1 MPGRPSDSVV
11 QSSCGFSQEGREPTM
26 YRLNHG
32 YPNPPARISVCWG
45 SGNRLRIAFF
55 QSPPPLSSPQ
65 SQSVSENALIPV
77 AEEGSGGKVVELRL
91 GGSNGES
98 DYQEAEKRRI
108 SYASAPAFALLQS
121 QKELTTGPAG
131 LGTAGFSVDWWEH
144 VMEFSCSISTILGP
158 VRDMP
163 ISAEDNVA
171 MLSKESQE
179 PTLMKAVWDLLE
191 IFYVDKQSLS
201 WFPERLV
208 DWLWNYDR
216 VLSRTE
222 MTLHSKLIV
231 LQQKLCK
238 LQFPEDDPD
247 YWDGVASALAVG
259 WLEFVVNFLRMHG
272 SYQLDQIDD
281 RETENGLVEAV
292 NVLISK
298 MPRMRPSLPAG
309 GLGQCFNLK
318 PDFIKAWEKWRGQ
331 VAKLDCSAFWSE
343 CNHQETMHGLKKL
356 IRIMLGDIDA
366 LASATCHWMELSI
379 SHFLYIRPFGMA
391 LEGMLSLAQKCIQ
404 LKSPIGDKHITELML
419 GIIGDDIEVIIAGC
433 SQLFDPWM
441 LAHMI
446 ELLTAKSPQAEVLL
460 RSEKYNLGGISLEEL
475 YRLVYAQVLS
485 SHSFTWQIA
494 PIYLASCPRQGL
506 RLLEILLLRQP
517 FTGDNRLALKGLEIC
532 RQYEL
537 NAVGVSIMKIVGMHH
552 WKHGRKGA
560 GVLWLQRARDENRL
574 SSIAE
579 QLSEIVGKSVSDDGF
594 QQWEGL
600 IDLLGTE
607 REATGGLAFLHKY
620 REFKKA
626 LLFVRDLRLSEMNNQ
641 KVTAA
646 ARQAVNSLIQLMKN
660 PSTPQRFWLSLLNDS
675 VELLM
680 WPDHALINVAET
692 NLLLNKLQELS
703 LAKVRGDSEV
713 SHSDESPQAV
723 QHVRL
728 ALATNLGRAILQ
740 E

>member
-1 MPGRPSDSVV
+1 
-11 QSSCGFSQEGREPTM
+11 M

-32 YPNPPARISVCWG
+32 LSNPPARISVCWG
-45 SGNRLRIAFF
+45 TGNRLRIAFF
-55 QSPPPLSSPQ
+55 QSSPPPPSTPE
-65 SQSVSENALIPV
+65 SQSVSETALIPV

-91 GGSNGES
+91 GGSNGEG

-121 QKELTTGPAG
+121 QKELMTGAAG
-131 LGTAGFSVDWWEH
+131 LATAGFSVDWWEH

-158 VRDMP
+158 VGDMP
-163 ISAEDNVA
+163 ISAGDNAA

-208 DWLWNYDR
+208 DWLCNYDR

-222 MTLHSKLIV
+222 MTLHSKLV
-231 LQQKLCK
+231 ALQQKLCK

-259 WLEFVVNFLRMHG
+259 WLDFVVNFLRMHG

-309 GLGQCFNLK
+309 GLGQCFTLK

-331 VAKLDCSAFWSE
+331 VAKLDCSVFWSE

-366 LASATCHWMELSI
+366 LDSVTCHWMELSI

-391 LEGMLSLAQKCIQ
+391 LEGMLNLAQKCIQ
-404 LKSPIGDKHITELML
+404 LKSPVGDKHIMELML
-419 GIIGDDIEVIIAGC
+419 AIIGDDIEVIIAGL
-433 SQLFDPWM
+433 SQIFDPWM

-446 ELLTAKSPQAEVLL
+446 ELLTAKSPQAEFLL
-460 RSEKYNLGGISLEEL
+460 RNEKYTLGGISLEEL

-517 FTGDNRLALKGLEIC
+517 FAGDNRLALKALEIC
-532 RQYEL
+532 RLYEL
-537 NAVGVSIMKIVGMHH
+537 DDVGISIMKIVGMHH
-552 WKHGRKGA
+552 WKHGKKGA
-560 GVLWLQRARDENRL
+560 GILWLQRAHDENRL

-579 QLSEIVGKSVSDDGF
+579 QLSEFVGKSVSDDGF

-600 IDLLGTE
+600 IDLLGSE

-626 LLFVRDLRLSEMNNQ
+626 LLLVRELRLSEMNIQ

-680 WPDHALINVAET
+680 WRDHALINVAET
-692 NLLLNKLQELS
+692 NLLMNKLQELS
-703 LAKVRGDSEV
+703 LAKVRGDLEV
-713 SHSDESPQAV
+713 SHSDQSPQAL

>member
-1 MPGRPSDSVV
+1 
-11 QSSCGFSQEGREPTM
+11 
-26 YRLNHG
+26 
-32 YPNPPARISVCWG
+32 
-45 SGNRLRIAFF
+45 
-55 QSPPPLSSPQ
+55 
-65 SQSVSENALIPV
+65 
-77 AEEGSGGKVVELRL
+77 
-91 GGSNGES
+91 
-98 DYQEAEKRRI
+98 
-108 SYASAPAFALLQS
+108 
-121 QKELTTGPAG
+121 
-131 LGTAGFSVDWWEH
+131 
-144 VMEFSCSISTILGP
+144 
-158 VRDMP
+158 
-163 ISAEDNVA
+163 
-171 MLSKESQE
+171 
-179 PTLMKAVWDLLE
+179 
-191 IFYVDKQSLS
+191 
-201 WFPERLV
+201 
-208 DWLWNYDR
+208 
-216 VLSRTE
+216 
-222 MTLHSKLIV
+222 MTLHSKLV
-231 LQQKLCK
+231 ALQQKLCK

-259 WLEFVVNFLRMHG
+259 WLDFVVNFLRMHG

-298 MPRMRPSLPAG
+298 MPRMRPSLAAG
-309 GLGQCFNLK
+309 GLGQCFTLK

-331 VAKLDCSAFWSE
+331 VAKLDCSVFWNE

-366 LASATCHWMELSI
+366 LDSVTCHWMELSI
-379 SHFLYIRPFGMA
+379 SHFLYIRPFGMV

-404 LKSPIGDKHITELML
+404 LKSPVGDKHIMELML
-419 GIIGDDIEVIIAGC
+419 AIIGDDIEVIIAGC
-433 SQLFDPWM
+433 SQIFDPWM

-446 ELLTAKSPQAEVLL
+446 EMLTAKSPQAEFLL
-460 RSEKYNLGGISLEEL
+460 RNEKYTLGGISLEEL

-485 SHSFTWQIA
+485 SHYFTWQLA

-517 FTGDNRLALKGLEIC
+517 FAGDNRLALKALEIC
-532 RQYEL
+532 RLYEL
-537 NAVGVSIMKIVGMHH
+537 DDVGISIMKIVGMHH

-560 GVLWLQRARDENRL
+560 GILWLQRAHDENRL

-579 QLSEIVGKSVSDDGF
+579 QLSEFVGKSVSDDGF

-600 IDLLGTE
+600 IDLLGSE

-626 LLFVRDLRLSEMNNQ
+626 LLLVRDLRLSEMNLQ
-641 KVTAA
+641 KVAAA

-660 PSTPQRFWLSLLNDS
+660 PSTPQRFWPSLLNDS

-680 WPDHALINVAET
+680 WRDTALINVAET
-692 NLLLNKLQELS
+692 NLLMNKLQELS
-703 LAKVRGDSEV
+703 LAKVRGDFEV
-713 SHSDESPQAV
+713 SHSDQYPQAL
-723 QHVRL
+723 QNVRL

>member
-1 MPGRPSDSVV
+1 
-11 QSSCGFSQEGREPTM
+11 M

-32 YPNPPARISVCWG
+32 LSNPPARISVCWG
-45 SGNRLRIAFF
+45 TGNRLRIAFF
-55 QSPPPLSSPQ
+55 QSSPPPPSSPE
-65 SQSVSENALIPV
+65 SKSVTETALIPV
-77 AEEGSGGKVVELRL
+77 TEEGSGGKVVELRL
-91 GGSNGES
+91 GEYNGEG

-121 QKELTTGPAG
+121 QKDLMTGPAG
-131 LGTAGFSVDWWEH
+131 LATAGFSVDWWEH
-144 VMEFSCSISTILGP
+144 VIQFSSSISTILGP
-158 VRDMP
+158 VGDMP
-163 ISAEDNVA
+163 ISAGDNAA
-171 MLSKESQE
+171 MLLKESQG

-208 DWLWNYDR
+208 DWLCNYDR

-222 MTLHSKLIV
+222 MTLHSKLV
-231 LQQKLCK
+231 ALQQKLCK

-259 WLEFVVNFLRMHG
+259 WLDFVVNFLRMHG

-309 GLGQCFNLK
+309 GLGQCFTLK

-331 VAKLDCSAFWSE
+331 VAKLDCSVFWNE

-366 LASATCHWMELSI
+366 LDSVTCHWMELSI
-379 SHFLYIRPFGMA
+379 SHFLYIRPFGMV

-404 LKSPIGDKHITELML
+404 LKSPVGDKHIMELML
-419 GIIGDDIEVIIAGC
+419 AIIGDDIEVIIAGC
-433 SQLFDPWM
+433 SQIFDPWM

-446 ELLTAKSPQAEVLL
+446 EMLTAKSPQAEFLL
-460 RSEKYNLGGISLEEL
+460 RNEKYTLGGISLEEL

-485 SHSFTWQIA
+485 SHYFTWQLA

-517 FTGDNRLALKGLEIC
+517 FAGDNRLALKALEIC
-532 RQYEL
+532 RLYEL
-537 NAVGVSIMKIVGMHH
+537 DDVGISIMKIVGMHH

-560 GVLWLQRARDENRL
+560 GILWLQRAHDENRL

-579 QLSEIVGKSVSDDGF
+579 QLSEFVGKSVSDDGF

-600 IDLLGTE
+600 IDLLGSE

-626 LLFVRDLRLSEMNNQ
+626 LMLVRDLRLSEMNLQ
-641 KVTAA
+641 KVAAA

-660 PSTPQRFWLSLLNDS
+660 PSTPQRFWPSLLNDS

-680 WPDHALINVAET
+680 WRDTALINVAET
-692 NLLLNKLQELS
+692 NLLMNKLQELS
-703 LAKVRGDSEV
+703 LAKVRGDFEV
-713 SHSDESPQAV
+713 SHSDQYPQAL
-723 QHVRL
+723 QNVRL

>member
-1 MPGRPSDSVV
+1 
-11 QSSCGFSQEGREPTM
+11 M

-32 YPNPPARISVCWG
+32 LSNPPARISVCWG
-45 SGNRLRIAFF
+45 TGNRLRIAFF
-55 QSPPPLSSPQ
+55 QSSPPPPSSPE
-65 SQSVSENALIPV
+65 SKSVTETALIPV
-77 AEEGSGGKVVELRL
+77 TEEGSGGKVVELRL
-91 GGSNGES
+91 GEYNGEG

-121 QKELTTGPAG
+121 QKELMTGPAG
-131 LGTAGFSVDWWEH
+131 LATAGFSVDWWEH
-144 VMEFSCSISTILGP
+144 VIQFSSSISTILGP
-158 VRDMP
+158 VGDMP
-163 ISAEDNVA
+163 ISAGDNAA
-171 MLSKESQE
+171 MLLKESQG

-208 DWLWNYDR
+208 DWLCNYDR

-222 MTLHSKLIV
+222 MTLHSKLV
-231 LQQKLCK
+231 ALQQKLCK

-259 WLEFVVNFLRMHG
+259 WLDFVVNFLRMHG

-309 GLGQCFNLK
+309 GLGQCFTLK

-331 VAKLDCSAFWSE
+331 VAKLDCSVFWNE

-356 IRIMLGDIDA
+356 IWIMLGDIDA
-366 LASATCHWMELSI
+366 LDSVTCHWMELSI
-379 SHFLYIRPFGMA
+379 SHFLYIRPFGMV

-404 LKSPIGDKHITELML
+404 LKSPVGDKHIMELML
-419 GIIGDDIEVIIAGC
+419 AIIGDDIEVIIAGC
-433 SQLFDPWM
+433 SQIFDPWM

-446 ELLTAKSPQAEVLL
+446 EMLTAKSPQAEFLL
-460 RSEKYNLGGISLEEL
+460 RNEKYTLGGISLEEL

-485 SHSFTWQIA
+485 SHYFTWQLA

-517 FTGDNRLALKGLEIC
+517 FAGDNRLALKALEIC
-532 RQYEL
+532 RLYEL
-537 NAVGVSIMKIVGMHH
+537 DDVGISIMKIVGMHH

-560 GVLWLQRARDENRL
+560 GILWLQRAHDENRL

-579 QLSEIVGKSVSDDGF
+579 QLSEFVGKSVSDDGF

-600 IDLLGTE
+600 IDLLGSE

-626 LLFVRDLRLSEMNNQ
+626 LMLVRDLRLSEMNLQ
-641 KVTAA
+641 KVAAA

-660 PSTPQRFWLSLLNDS
+660 PSTPQRFWPSLLNDS

-680 WPDHALINVAET
+680 WRDTALINVAET
-692 NLLLNKLQELS
+692 NLLMNKLQELS
-703 LAKVRGDSEV
+703 LAKVRGDFEV
-713 SHSDESPQAV
+713 SHSDQYPQAL
-723 QHVRL
+723 QNVRL

>member
-1 MPGRPSDSVV
+1 
-11 QSSCGFSQEGREPTM
+11 
-26 YRLNHG
+26 
-32 YPNPPARISVCWG
+32 
-45 SGNRLRIAFF
+45 
-55 QSPPPLSSPQ
+55 
-65 SQSVSENALIPV
+65 
-77 AEEGSGGKVVELRL
+77 
-91 GGSNGES
+91 
-98 DYQEAEKRRI
+98 
-108 SYASAPAFALLQS
+108 
-121 QKELTTGPAG
+121 
-131 LGTAGFSVDWWEH
+131 
-144 VMEFSCSISTILGP
+144 MEFSCSISTILGP
-158 VRDMP
+158 VGDMP
-163 ISAEDNVA
+163 ISAGDKAA
-171 MLSKESQE
+171 MLLKESQE

-222 MTLHSKLIV
+222 MTLHSKLV
-231 LQQKLCK
+231 ALQQKLCK

-259 WLEFVVNFLRMHG
+259 WLEFVVIFLRMHG

-343 CNHQETMHGLKKL
+343 CNHLETMHGLKKL

-366 LASATCHWMELSI
+366 LASVTCHWMELSI
-379 SHFLYIRPFGMA
+379 SHFLYIRPFGLA

-404 LKSPIGDKHITELML
+404 LKSPVGDKHIMELML
-419 GIIGDDIEVIIAGC
+419 GIIGDDIEVTIAGC
-433 SQLFDPWM
+433 SQIFDPWM

-460 RSEKYNLGGISLEEL
+460 RNEKYTLGGISLEEL

-485 SHSFTWQIA
+485 SHSFTWQMA

-517 FTGDNRLALKGLEIC
+517 FTRDSRLALKALEIC
-532 RQYEL
+532 RLYEL
-537 NAVGVSIMKIVGMHH
+537 DAVGISIMKIVGMHH

-560 GVLWLQRARDENRL
+560 GILWLQRSHDENRL

-600 IDLLGTE
+600 IDLLGSE
-607 REATGGLAFLHKY
+607 HEATGGLAFLHKY

-626 LLFVRDLRLSEMNNQ
+626 LLFVRDLRLNEMNKQ

-660 PSTPQRFWLSLLNDS
+660 PSTPQRYWLSLLNDS

-703 LAKVRGDSEV
+703 LAKVRGDLEV
-713 SHSDESPQAV
+713 SHSDQSPQAL

>member
-1 MPGRPSDSVV
+1 
-11 QSSCGFSQEGREPTM
+11 M

-32 YPNPPARISVCWG
+32 LSNPPARISVCWG
-45 SGNRLRIAFF
+45 TGNRLRIAFF
-55 QSPPPLSSPQ
+55 QSSPPPPSSPE
-65 SQSVSENALIPV
+65 SKSVTETALIPV
-77 AEEGSGGKVVELRL
+77 TEEGSGGKVVELRL
-91 GGSNGES
+91 GEYNGEG

-121 QKELTTGPAG
+121 QKELMTGPAG
-131 LGTAGFSVDWWEH
+131 LATAGFSVDWWEH
-144 VMEFSCSISTILGP
+144 VIQFSSSISTILGP
-158 VRDMP
+158 VGDMP
-163 ISAEDNVA
+163 ISAGDNAA
-171 MLSKESQE
+171 MLLKESQG

-208 DWLWNYDR
+208 DWLCNYDR

-222 MTLHSKLIV
+222 MTLHSKLV
-231 LQQKLCK
+231 ALQQKLCK

-259 WLEFVVNFLRMHG
+259 WLDFVVNFLRMHG

-298 MPRMRPSLPAG
+298 MPRMRPSLAAG
-309 GLGQCFNLK
+309 GLGQCFTLK

-331 VAKLDCSAFWSE
+331 VAKLDCSVFWNE

-366 LASATCHWMELSI
+366 LDSVTCHWMELSI
-379 SHFLYIRPFGMA
+379 SHFLYIRPFGMV

-404 LKSPIGDKHITELML
+404 LKSPVGDKHIMELML
-419 GIIGDDIEVIIAGC
+419 AIIGDDIEVIIAGC
-433 SQLFDPWM
+433 SQIFDPWM

-446 ELLTAKSPQAEVLL
+446 EMLTAKSPQAEFLL
-460 RSEKYNLGGISLEEL
+460 RNEKYTLGGISLEEL

-485 SHSFTWQIA
+485 SHYFTWQLA

-517 FTGDNRLALKGLEIC
+517 FAGDNRLALKALEIC
-532 RQYEL
+532 RLYEL
-537 NAVGVSIMKIVGMHH
+537 DDVGISIMKIVGMHH

-560 GVLWLQRARDENRL
+560 GILWLQRAHDENRL

-579 QLSEIVGKSVSDDGF
+579 QLSEFVGKSVSDDGF

-600 IDLLGTE
+600 IDLLGSE

-626 LLFVRDLRLSEMNNQ
+626 LLLVRDLRLSEMNLQ
-641 KVTAA
+641 KVAAA

-660 PSTPQRFWLSLLNDS
+660 PSTPQRFWPSLLNDS

-680 WPDHALINVAET
+680 WRDTALINVAET
-692 NLLLNKLQELS
+692 NLLMNKLQELS
-703 LAKVRGDSEV
+703 LAKVRGDFEV
-713 SHSDESPQAV
+713 SHSDQYPQAL
-723 QHVRL
+723 QNVRL

>member
-1 MPGRPSDSVV
+1 
-11 QSSCGFSQEGREPTM
+11 M

-32 YPNPPARISVCWG
+32 LSNPPARISVCWG
-45 SGNRLRIAFF
+45 TGNRLRIAFF
-55 QSPPPLSSPQ
+55 QSSPPPPSSPE
-65 SQSVSENALIPV
+65 SKSVTETALIPV
-77 AEEGSGGKVVELRL
+77 TEEGSGGKVVELRL
-91 GGSNGES
+91 GEYNGEG

-121 QKELTTGPAG
+121 QKELMTGPAG
-131 LGTAGFSVDWWEH
+131 LATAGFSVDWWEH
-144 VMEFSCSISTILGP
+144 VIQFSSSISTILGP
-158 VRDMP
+158 VGDMP
-163 ISAEDNVA
+163 ISAGDNAA
-171 MLSKESQE
+171 MLLKESQG

-208 DWLWNYDR
+208 DWLCNYDR

-222 MTLHSKLIV
+222 MTLHSKLV
-231 LQQKLCK
+231 ALQQKLCK

-259 WLEFVVNFLRMHG
+259 WLDFVVNFLRMHG

-298 MPRMRPSLPAG
+298 MPRMRPSLAAG
-309 GLGQCFNLK
+309 GLGQCFTLK

-331 VAKLDCSAFWSE
+331 VAKLDCSVFWNE

-366 LASATCHWMELSI
+366 LDSVTCHWMELSI
-379 SHFLYIRPFGMA
+379 SHFLYIRPFGMV

-404 LKSPIGDKHITELML
+404 LKSPVGDKHIMELML
-419 GIIGDDIEVIIAGC
+419 AIIGDDIEVIIAGC
-433 SQLFDPWM
+433 SQIFDPWM

-446 ELLTAKSPQAEVLL
+446 EMLTAKSPQAEFLL
-460 RSEKYNLGGISLEEL
+460 RNEKYTLGGISLEEL

-485 SHSFTWQIA
+485 SHYFTWQLA

-517 FTGDNRLALKGLEIC
+517 FAGDNRLALKALEIC
-532 RQYEL
+532 RLYEL
-537 NAVGVSIMKIVGMHH
+537 DDVGISIMKIVGMHH

-560 GVLWLQRARDENRL
+560 GILWLQRAHDENRL

-579 QLSEIVGKSVSDDGF
+579 QLSEFVGKSVSDDGF

-600 IDLLGTE
+600 IDLLGSE

-626 LLFVRDLRLSEMNNQ
+626 LMLVRDLRLSEMNLQ
-641 KVTAA
+641 KVAAA

-660 PSTPQRFWLSLLNDS
+660 PSTPQRFWPSLLNDS

-680 WPDHALINVAET
+680 WRDTALINVAET
-692 NLLLNKLQELS
+692 NLLMNKLQELS
-703 LAKVRGDSEV
+703 LAKVRGDFEV
-713 SHSDESPQAV
+713 SHSDQYPQAL
-723 QHVRL
+723 QNVRL

>member
-1 MPGRPSDSVV
+1 
-11 QSSCGFSQEGREPTM
+11 M

-32 YPNPPARISVCWG
+32 LSNPPARISVCWG
-45 SGNRLRIAFF
+45 TGNRLRIAFF
-55 QSPPPLSSPQ
+55 QSSPPPPSSPE
-65 SQSVSENALIPV
+65 SKSVTETALIPV
-77 AEEGSGGKVVELRL
+77 TEEGSGGKVVELRL
-91 GGSNGES
+91 GEYNGEG

-121 QKELTTGPAG
+121 QKELMTGPAG
-131 LGTAGFSVDWWEH
+131 LATAGFSVDWWEH
-144 VMEFSCSISTILGP
+144 VIQFSSSISTILGP
-158 VRDMP
+158 VGDMP
-163 ISAEDNVA
+163 ISAGDNAA
-171 MLSKESQE
+171 MLLKESQG

-208 DWLWNYDR
+208 DWLCNYDR

-222 MTLHSKLIV
+222 MTLHSKLV
-231 LQQKLCK
+231 ALQQKLCK

-259 WLEFVVNFLRMHG
+259 WLDFVVNFLRMHG

-298 MPRMRPSLPAG
+298 MPRMRPSLAAG
-309 GLGQCFNLK
+309 GLGQCFTLK

-331 VAKLDCSAFWSE
+331 VAKLDCSVFWNE

-366 LASATCHWMELSI
+366 LDSVTCHWMELSI
-379 SHFLYIRPFGMA
+379 SHFLYIRPFGMV

-404 LKSPIGDKHITELML
+404 LKSPVGDKHIMELML
-419 GIIGDDIEVIIAGC
+419 AIIGDDIEVIIAGC
-433 SQLFDPWM
+433 SQIFDPWM

-446 ELLTAKSPQAEVLL
+446 EMLTAKSPQAEFLL
-460 RSEKYNLGGISLEEL
+460 RNEKYTLGGISLEEL

-485 SHSFTWQIA
+485 SHYFTWQLA

-517 FTGDNRLALKGLEIC
+517 FAGDNRLALKALEIC
-532 RQYEL
+532 RLYEL
-537 NAVGVSIMKIVGMHH
+537 DDVGISIMKIVGMHH

-560 GVLWLQRARDENRL
+560 GILWLQRAHDENRL

-579 QLSEIVGKSVSDDGF
+579 QLSEFVGKSVSDDGF

-600 IDLLGTE
+600 IDLLGSE
-607 REATGGLAFLHKY
+607 REATEGLAFLHKY

-626 LLFVRDLRLSEMNNQ
+626 LLLVRDLRLSEMNLQ
-641 KVTAA
+641 KVAAA
-646 ARQAVNSLIQLMKN
+646 ARQAVNSLIQLIKN
-660 PSTPQRFWLSLLNDS
+660 PSTPQRFWPSLLNDS

-680 WPDHALINVAET
+680 WRDTALINVAET
-692 NLLLNKLQELS
+692 NLLMNKLQELS
-703 LAKVRGDSEV
+703 LAKVRDDLEV
-713 SHSDESPQAV
+713 SHSDQYPQAL
-723 QHVRL
+723 QNVRL

>member
-1 MPGRPSDSVV
+1 
-11 QSSCGFSQEGREPTM
+11 M

-32 YPNPPARISVCWG
+32 LSNPPARISVCWG
-45 SGNRLRIAFF
+45 TGNRLRIAFF
-55 QSPPPLSSPQ
+55 QSSPPPPSSPE
-65 SQSVSENALIPV
+65 SKSVTETALIPV
-77 AEEGSGGKVVELRL
+77 TEEGSGGKVVELRL
-91 GGSNGES
+91 GEYNGEG

-121 QKELTTGPAG
+121 QKELMTGPAG
-131 LGTAGFSVDWWEH
+131 LATAGFSVDWWEH
-144 VMEFSCSISTILGP
+144 VIQFSSSISTILGP
-158 VRDMP
+158 VGDMP
-163 ISAEDNVA
+163 ISAGDNAA
-171 MLSKESQE
+171 MLLKESQG

-208 DWLWNYDR
+208 DWLCNYDR

-222 MTLHSKLIV
+222 MTLHSKLV
-231 LQQKLCK
+231 ALQQKLCK

-259 WLEFVVNFLRMHG
+259 WLDFVVNFLRMHG

-298 MPRMRPSLPAG
+298 MPRMRPSLAAG
-309 GLGQCFNLK
+309 GLGQCFTLK

-331 VAKLDCSAFWSE
+331 VAKLDCSVFWNE

-366 LASATCHWMELSI
+366 LDSVTCHWMELSI
-379 SHFLYIRPFGMA
+379 SHFLYIRPFGMV

-404 LKSPIGDKHITELML
+404 LKSPVGDKHIMELML
-419 GIIGDDIEVIIAGC
+419 AIIGDDIEVIIAGC
-433 SQLFDPWM
+433 SQIFDPWM

-446 ELLTAKSPQAEVLL
+446 EMLTAKSPQAEFLL
-460 RSEKYNLGGISLEEL
+460 RNEKYTLGGISLEEL

-485 SHSFTWQIA
+485 SHYFTWQLA

-517 FTGDNRLALKGLEIC
+517 FAGDNRLALKALEIC
-532 RQYEL
+532 RLYEL
-537 NAVGVSIMKIVGMHH
+537 DDVGISIMKIVGMHH
-552 WKHGRKGA
+552 WKYGRKGA
-560 GVLWLQRARDENRL
+560 GILWLQRAHDENRL

-579 QLSEIVGKSVSDDGF
+579 QLSEFVGKSVSDDGF

-600 IDLLGTE
+600 IDLLGSE

-626 LLFVRDLRLSEMNNQ
+626 LLLVRDLRLSEMNLQ
-641 KVTAA
+641 KVAAA
-646 ARQAVNSLIQLMKN
+646 ARQAVNSLIQLIKN
-660 PSTPQRFWLSLLNDS
+660 PSTPQRFWPSLLNDS

-680 WPDHALINVAET
+680 WRDTALINVAET
-692 NLLLNKLQELS
+692 NLLMNKLQELS
-703 LAKVRGDSEV
+703 LAKVRGDFEV
-713 SHSDESPQAV
+713 SHSDQYPQAL
-723 QHVRL
+723 QNVRL

>member
-1 MPGRPSDSVV
+1 
-11 QSSCGFSQEGREPTM
+11 M

-32 YPNPPARISVCWG
+32 LSNPPARISVCWG
-45 SGNRLRIAFF
+45 TGNRLRIAFF
-55 QSPPPLSSPQ
+55 QSSPPPPSSPE
-65 SQSVSENALIPV
+65 SKSVTETALIPV
-77 AEEGSGGKVVELRL
+77 TEEGSGGKVVELRL
-91 GGSNGES
+91 GEYNGEG

-121 QKELTTGPAG
+121 QKDLMTGPAG
-131 LGTAGFSVDWWEH
+131 LATAGFSVDWWEH
-144 VMEFSCSISTILGP
+144 VIQFSSSISTILGP
-158 VRDMP
+158 VGDMP
-163 ISAEDNVA
+163 ISAGDNAA
-171 MLSKESQE
+171 MLLKESQG

-208 DWLWNYDR
+208 DWLCNYDR

-222 MTLHSKLIV
+222 MTLHSKLV
-231 LQQKLCK
+231 ALQQKLCK

-259 WLEFVVNFLRMHG
+259 WLDFVVNFLRMHG

-298 MPRMRPSLPAG
+298 MPRMRPSLAAG
-309 GLGQCFNLK
+309 GLGQCFTLK

-331 VAKLDCSAFWSE
+331 VAKLDCSVFWNE

-366 LASATCHWMELSI
+366 LDSVTCHWMELSI
-379 SHFLYIRPFGMA
+379 SHFLYIRPFGMV

-404 LKSPIGDKHITELML
+404 LKSPVGDKHIMELML
-419 GIIGDDIEVIIAGC
+419 AIIGDDIEVIIAGC
-433 SQLFDPWM
+433 SQIFDPWM

-446 ELLTAKSPQAEVLL
+446 EMLTAKSPQAEFLL
-460 RSEKYNLGGISLEEL
+460 RNEKYTLGGISLEEL

-485 SHSFTWQIA
+485 SHYFTWQLA

-517 FTGDNRLALKGLEIC
+517 FAGDNRLALKALEIC
-532 RQYEL
+532 RLYEL
-537 NAVGVSIMKIVGMHH
+537 DDVGISIMKIVGMHH

-560 GVLWLQRARDENRL
+560 GILWLQRAHDENRL

-579 QLSEIVGKSVSDDGF
+579 QLSEFVGKSVSDDGF

-600 IDLLGTE
+600 IDLLGSE

-626 LLFVRDLRLSEMNNQ
+626 LMLVRDLRLSEMNLQ
-641 KVTAA
+641 KVAAA

-660 PSTPQRFWLSLLNDS
+660 PSTPQRFWPSLLNDS

-680 WPDHALINVAET
+680 WRDTALINVAET
-692 NLLLNKLQELS
+692 NLLMNKLQELS
-703 LAKVRGDSEV
+703 LAKVRDDLEV
-713 SHSDESPQAV
+713 SHSDQYPQAL
-723 QHVRL
+723 QNVRL

>member
-1 MPGRPSDSVV
+1 
-11 QSSCGFSQEGREPTM
+11 M

-32 YPNPPARISVCWG
+32 LSNPPARISVCWG
-45 SGNRLRIAFF
+45 TGNRLRIAFF
-55 QSPPPLSSPQ
+55 QSSPPPPSSPE
-65 SQSVSENALIPV
+65 SKSVTETALIPV
-77 AEEGSGGKVVELRL
+77 TEEGSGGKVVELRL
-91 GGSNGES
+91 GEYNGEG

-121 QKELTTGPAG
+121 QKDLMTGPAG
-131 LGTAGFSVDWWEH
+131 LATAGFSVDWWEH
-144 VMEFSCSISTILGP
+144 VIQFSSSISTILGP
-158 VRDMP
+158 VGDMP
-163 ISAEDNVA
+163 ISAGDNAA
-171 MLSKESQE
+171 MLLKESQG

-208 DWLWNYDR
+208 DWLCNYDR

-222 MTLHSKLIV
+222 MTLHSKLV
-231 LQQKLCK
+231 ALQQKLCK

-259 WLEFVVNFLRMHG
+259 WLDFVVNFLRMHG

-298 MPRMRPSLPAG
+298 MPRMRPSLAAG
-309 GLGQCFNLK
+309 GLGQCFTLK

-331 VAKLDCSAFWSE
+331 VAKLDCSVFWNE

-366 LASATCHWMELSI
+366 LDSVTCHWMELSI
-379 SHFLYIRPFGMA
+379 SHFLYIRPFGMV

-404 LKSPIGDKHITELML
+404 LKSPVGDKHIMELML
-419 GIIGDDIEVIIAGC
+419 AIIGDDIEVIIAGC
-433 SQLFDPWM
+433 SQIFDPWM

-446 ELLTAKSPQAEVLL
+446 EMLTAKSPQAEFLL
-460 RSEKYNLGGISLEEL
+460 RNEKYTLGGISLEEL

-485 SHSFTWQIA
+485 SHYFTWQLA

-517 FTGDNRLALKGLEIC
+517 FAGDNRLALKALEIC
-532 RQYEL
+532 RLYEL
-537 NAVGVSIMKIVGMHH
+537 DDVGISIMKIVGMHH

-560 GVLWLQRARDENRL
+560 GILWLQRAHDENRL

-579 QLSEIVGKSVSDDGF
+579 QLSEFVGKSVSDDGF

-600 IDLLGTE
+600 IDLLGSE

-626 LLFVRDLRLSEMNNQ
+626 LMLVRDLRLSEMNLQ
-641 KVTAA
+641 KVAAA
-646 ARQAVNSLIQLMKN
+646 ARQAVNSLIQLIKN
-660 PSTPQRFWLSLLNDS
+660 PSTPQRFWPSLLNDS

-680 WPDHALINVAET
+680 WRDTALINVAET
-692 NLLLNKLQELS
+692 NLLMNKLQELS
-703 LAKVRGDSEV
+703 LAKVRGDFEV
-713 SHSDESPQAV
+713 SHSDQYPQAL
-723 QHVRL
+723 QNVRL

>member
-1 MPGRPSDSVV
+1 
-11 QSSCGFSQEGREPTM
+11 M

-32 YPNPPARISVCWG
+32 LSNPPARISVCWG
-45 SGNRLRIAFF
+45 TGNRLRIAFF
-55 QSPPPLSSPQ
+55 QSSPPPPSSPE
-65 SQSVSENALIPV
+65 SKSVTETALIPV
-77 AEEGSGGKVVELRL
+77 TEEGSGGKVVELRL
-91 GGSNGES
+91 GEYNGEG

-121 QKELTTGPAG
+121 QKELMTGPAG
-131 LGTAGFSVDWWEH
+131 LATAGFSVDWWEH
-144 VMEFSCSISTILGP
+144 VIQFSSSISTILGP
-158 VRDMP
+158 VGDMP
-163 ISAEDNVA
+163 ISAGDNAA
-171 MLSKESQE
+171 MLLKESQG

-208 DWLWNYDR
+208 DWLCNYDR

-222 MTLHSKLIV
+222 MTLHSKLV
-231 LQQKLCK
+231 ALQQKLCK

-259 WLEFVVNFLRMHG
+259 WLDFVVNFLRMHG

-298 MPRMRPSLPAG
+298 MPRMRPSLAAG
-309 GLGQCFNLK
+309 GLGQCFTLK

-331 VAKLDCSAFWSE
+331 VAKLDCSVFWNE

-366 LASATCHWMELSI
+366 LDSVTCHWMELSI
-379 SHFLYIRPFGMA
+379 SHFLYIRPFGMV

-404 LKSPIGDKHITELML
+404 LKSPVGDKHIMELML
-419 GIIGDDIEVIIAGC
+419 AIIGDDIEVIIAGC
-433 SQLFDPWM
+433 SQIFDPWM

-446 ELLTAKSPQAEVLL
+446 EMLTAKSPQAEFLL
-460 RSEKYNLGGISLEEL
+460 RNEKYTLGGISLEEL

-485 SHSFTWQIA
+485 SHYFTWQLA

-517 FTGDNRLALKGLEIC
+517 FAGDNRLALKALEIC
-532 RQYEL
+532 RLYEL
-537 NAVGVSIMKIVGMHH
+537 DDVGISIMKIVGMHH

-560 GVLWLQRARDENRL
+560 GILWLQRAHDENRL

-579 QLSEIVGKSVSDDGF
+579 QLSEFVGKSVSDDGF

-600 IDLLGTE
+600 IDLLGSE

-626 LLFVRDLRLSEMNNQ
+626 LLLVRDLRLSEMNLQ
-641 KVTAA
+641 KVAAA
-646 ARQAVNSLIQLMKN
+646 ARQAVNSLIQLIKN
-660 PSTPQRFWLSLLNDS
+660 PSTPQRFWPSLLNDS

-680 WPDHALINVAET
+680 WRDTALINVAET
-692 NLLLNKLQELS
+692 NLLMNKLQELS
-703 LAKVRGDSEV
+703 LAKVRGDLEV
-713 SHSDESPQAV
+713 SHSDQYPQAL
-723 QHVRL
+723 QNVRL

>member
-1 MPGRPSDSVV
+1 
-11 QSSCGFSQEGREPTM
+11 M

-32 YPNPPARISVCWG
+32 LSNPPARISVCWG
-45 SGNRLRIAFF
+45 TGNRLRIAFF
-55 QSPPPLSSPQ
+55 QSSPPPPSSPE
-65 SQSVSENALIPV
+65 SKSVTETALIPV
-77 AEEGSGGKVVELRL
+77 TEEGSGGKVVELRL
-91 GGSNGES
+91 GEYNGEG

-121 QKELTTGPAG
+121 QKELMTGPAG
-131 LGTAGFSVDWWEH
+131 LATAGFSVDWWEH
-144 VMEFSCSISTILGP
+144 VIQFSSSISTILGP
-158 VRDMP
+158 VGDMP
-163 ISAEDNVA
+163 ISAGDNAA
-171 MLSKESQE
+171 MLLKESQG

-208 DWLWNYDR
+208 DWLCNYDR

-222 MTLHSKLIV
+222 MTLHSKLV
-231 LQQKLCK
+231 ALQQKLCK

-259 WLEFVVNFLRMHG
+259 WLDFVVNFLRMHG

-298 MPRMRPSLPAG
+298 MPRMRPSLAAG
-309 GLGQCFNLK
+309 GLGQCFTLK

-331 VAKLDCSAFWSE
+331 VAKLDCSVFWNE

-366 LASATCHWMELSI
+366 LDSVTCHWMELSI
-379 SHFLYIRPFGMA
+379 SHFLYIRPFGMV

-404 LKSPIGDKHITELML
+404 LKSPVGDKHIMELML
-419 GIIGDDIEVIIAGC
+419 AIIGDDIEVIIAGC
-433 SQLFDPWM
+433 SQIFDPWM

-446 ELLTAKSPQAEVLL
+446 EMLTAKSPQAEFLL
-460 RSEKYNLGGISLEEL
+460 RNEKYTLGGISLEEL

-485 SHSFTWQIA
+485 SHYFTWQLA

-517 FTGDNRLALKGLEIC
+517 FAGDNRLALKALEIC
-532 RQYEL
+532 RLYEL
-537 NAVGVSIMKIVGMHH
+537 DDVGISIMKIVGMHH

-560 GVLWLQRARDENRL
+560 GILWLQRAHDENRL

-579 QLSEIVGKSVSDDGF
+579 QLSEFVGKSVSDDGF

-600 IDLLGTE
+600 IDLLGSE

-626 LLFVRDLRLSEMNNQ
+626 LLLVRDLRLSEMNLQ
-641 KVTAA
+641 KVAAA
-646 ARQAVNSLIQLMKN
+646 ARQAVNSLIQLIKN
-660 PSTPQRFWLSLLNDS
+660 PSTPQRFWPSLLNDS

-680 WPDHALINVAET
+680 WRDTALINVAET
-692 NLLLNKLQELS
+692 NLLMNKLQELS
-703 LAKVRGDSEV
+703 LAKVRDDLEV
-713 SHSDESPQAV
+713 SHSDQYPQAL
-723 QHVRL
+723 QNVRL

>member
-1 MPGRPSDSVV
+1 
-11 QSSCGFSQEGREPTM
+11 M

-32 YPNPPARISVCWG
+32 LSNPPARISVCWG
-45 SGNRLRIAFF
+45 TGNRLRIAFF
-55 QSPPPLSSPQ
+55 QSSPPPPSSPE
-65 SQSVSENALIPV
+65 SKSVTETALIPV
-77 AEEGSGGKVVELRL
+77 TEEGSGGKVVELRL
-91 GGSNGES
+91 GEYNGEG

-121 QKELTTGPAG
+121 QKELMTGPAG
-131 LGTAGFSVDWWEH
+131 LATAGFSVDWWEH
-144 VMEFSCSISTILGP
+144 VIQFSSSISTILGP
-158 VRDMP
+158 VGDMP
-163 ISAEDNVA
+163 ISAGDNAA
-171 MLSKESQE
+171 MLLKESQG

-208 DWLWNYDR
+208 DWLCNYDR

-222 MTLHSKLIV
+222 MTLHSKLV
-231 LQQKLCK
+231 ALQQKLCK

-259 WLEFVVNFLRMHG
+259 WLDFVVNFLRMHG

-298 MPRMRPSLPAG
+298 MPRMRPSLAAG
-309 GLGQCFNLK
+309 GLGQCFTLK

-331 VAKLDCSAFWSE
+331 VAKLDCSVFWNE

-366 LASATCHWMELSI
+366 LDSVTCHWMELSI
-379 SHFLYIRPFGMA
+379 SHFLYIRPFGMV

-404 LKSPIGDKHITELML
+404 LKSPVGDKHIMELML
-419 GIIGDDIEVIIAGC
+419 AIIGDDIEVIIAGC
-433 SQLFDPWM
+433 SQIFDPWM

-446 ELLTAKSPQAEVLL
+446 EMLTAKSPQAEFLL
-460 RSEKYNLGGISLEEL
+460 RNEKYTLGGISLEEL

-485 SHSFTWQIA
+485 SHYFTWQLA

-517 FTGDNRLALKGLEIC
+517 FAGDNRLALKALEIC
-532 RQYEL
+532 RLYEL
-537 NAVGVSIMKIVGMHH
+537 DDVGISIMKIVGMHH
-552 WKHGRKGA
+552 WKYGRKGA
-560 GVLWLQRARDENRL
+560 GILWLQRAHDENRL

-579 QLSEIVGKSVSDDGF
+579 QLSEFVGKSVSDDGF

-600 IDLLGTE
+600 IDLLGSE

-626 LLFVRDLRLSEMNNQ
+626 LLLVRDLRLSEMNLQ
-641 KVTAA
+641 KVAAA
-646 ARQAVNSLIQLMKN
+646 ARQAVNSLIQLIKN
-660 PSTPQRFWLSLLNDS
+660 PSTPQRFWPSLLNDS

-680 WPDHALINVAET
+680 WRDTALINVAET
-692 NLLLNKLQELS
+692 NLLMNKLQELS
-703 LAKVRGDSEV
+703 LAKVRGDLEV
-713 SHSDESPQAV
+713 SHSDQYPQAL
-723 QHVRL
+723 QNVRL

>member
-1 MPGRPSDSVV
+1 
-11 QSSCGFSQEGREPTM
+11 M

-32 YPNPPARISVCWG
+32 LSNPPARISVCWG
-45 SGNRLRIAFF
+45 TGNRLRIAFF
-55 QSPPPLSSPQ
+55 QSSPPPPSSPE
-65 SQSVSENALIPV
+65 SKSVTETALIPV
-77 AEEGSGGKVVELRL
+77 TEEGSGGKVVELRL
-91 GGSNGES
+91 GEYNGEG

-121 QKELTTGPAG
+121 QKELMTGPAG
-131 LGTAGFSVDWWEH
+131 LATAGFSVDWWEH
-144 VMEFSCSISTILGP
+144 VIQFSSSISTILGP
-158 VRDMP
+158 VGDMP
-163 ISAEDNVA
+163 ISAGDNAA
-171 MLSKESQE
+171 MLLKESQG

-208 DWLWNYDR
+208 DWLCNYDR

-222 MTLHSKLIV
+222 MTLHSKLV
-231 LQQKLCK
+231 ALQQKLCK

-259 WLEFVVNFLRMHG
+259 WLDFVVNFLRMHG

-298 MPRMRPSLPAG
+298 MPRMRPSLAAG
-309 GLGQCFNLK
+309 GLGQCFTLK

-331 VAKLDCSAFWSE
+331 VAKLDCSVFWNE

-366 LASATCHWMELSI
+366 LDSVTCHWMELSI
-379 SHFLYIRPFGMA
+379 SHFLYIRPFGMV

-404 LKSPIGDKHITELML
+404 LKSPVGDKHIMELML
-419 GIIGDDIEVIIAGC
+419 AIIGDDIEVIIAGC
-433 SQLFDPWM
+433 SQIFDPWM

-446 ELLTAKSPQAEVLL
+446 EMLTAKSPQAEFLL
-460 RSEKYNLGGISLEEL
+460 RNEKYTLGGISLEEL

-485 SHSFTWQIA
+485 SHYFTWQLA

-517 FTGDNRLALKGLEIC
+517 FAGDNRLALKALEIC
-532 RQYEL
+532 RLYEL
-537 NAVGVSIMKIVGMHH
+537 DDVGISIMKIVGMHH

-560 GVLWLQRARDENRL
+560 GILWLQRAHDENRL

-579 QLSEIVGKSVSDDGF
+579 QLSEFVGKSVSDDGF

-600 IDLLGTE
+600 IDLLGSE

-626 LLFVRDLRLSEMNNQ
+626 LLLVRDLRLSEMNLQ
-641 KVTAA
+641 KVAAA
-646 ARQAVNSLIQLMKN
+646 ARQAVNSLIQLIKN
-660 PSTPQRFWLSLLNDS
+660 PSTPQRFWPSLLNDS

-680 WPDHALINVAET
+680 WRDTALINVAET
-692 NLLLNKLQELS
+692 NLLMNKLQELS
-703 LAKVRGDSEV
+703 LAKVRGDFEV
-713 SHSDESPQAV
+713 SHSDQYPQAL
-723 QHVRL
+723 QNVRL

>member
-1 MPGRPSDSVV
+1 
-11 QSSCGFSQEGREPTM
+11 M

-32 YPNPPARISVCWG
+32 LPNPPARIGVCWG
-45 SGNRLRIAFF
+45 NGNRLRIAFF
-55 QSPPPLSSPQ
+55 QSSPPPPPHSPQ
-65 SQSVSENALIPV
+65 SQSVPETALVPV

-91 GGSNGES
+91 GGSHGEG
-98 DYQEAEKRRI
+98 DCQEAEKRRI

-131 LGTAGFSVDWWEH
+131 LATAGFSVDWWEH

-158 VRDMP
+158 VGDMP
-163 ISAEDNVA
+163 ISAGDKAA
-171 MLSKESQE
+171 MLLKESQE

-222 MTLHSKLIV
+222 MTLHSKLV
-231 LQQKLCK
+231 ALQQKLCK

-259 WLEFVVNFLRMHG
+259 WLEFVVIFLRMHG

-343 CNHQETMHGLKKL
+343 CNHLETMHGLKKL

-366 LASATCHWMELSI
+366 LASVTCHWMELSI
-379 SHFLYIRPFGMA
+379 SHFLYIRPFGLA

-404 LKSPIGDKHITELML
+404 LKSPVGDKHIMELML
-419 GIIGDDIEVIIAGC
+419 GIIGDDIEVTIAGC
-433 SQLFDPWM
+433 SQIFDPWM

-460 RSEKYNLGGISLEEL
+460 RNEKYTLGGISLEEL

-485 SHSFTWQIA
+485 SHSFTWQMA

-517 FTGDNRLALKGLEIC
+517 FTRDSRLALKALEIC
-532 RQYEL
+532 RLYEL
-537 NAVGVSIMKIVGMHH
+537 DAVGISIMKIVGMHH

-560 GVLWLQRARDENRL
+560 GILWLQRSHDENRL

-600 IDLLGTE
+600 IDLLGSE
-607 REATGGLAFLHKY
+607 HEATGGLAFLHKY

-626 LLFVRDLRLSEMNNQ
+626 LLFVRDLRLNEMNKQ

-660 PSTPQRFWLSLLNDS
+660 PSTPQRYWLSLLNDS

-703 LAKVRGDSEV
+703 LAKVRGDLEV
-713 SHSDESPQAV
+713 SHSDQSPQAL

>member
-1 MPGRPSDSVV
+1 
-11 QSSCGFSQEGREPTM
+11 
-26 YRLNHG
+26 
-32 YPNPPARISVCWG
+32 
-45 SGNRLRIAFF
+45 
-55 QSPPPLSSPQ
+55 
-65 SQSVSENALIPV
+65 
-77 AEEGSGGKVVELRL
+77 
-91 GGSNGES
+91 
-98 DYQEAEKRRI
+98 
-108 SYASAPAFALLQS
+108 
-121 QKELTTGPAG
+121 
-131 LGTAGFSVDWWEH
+131 
-144 VMEFSCSISTILGP
+144 MEFSCSISTILGP
-158 VRDMP
+158 VGDMP
-163 ISAEDNVA
+163 ISAGDKAA
-171 MLSKESQE
+171 MLLKESQE

-222 MTLHSKLIV
+222 MTLHSKLV
-231 LQQKLCK
+231 ALQQKLCK

-259 WLEFVVNFLRMHG
+259 WLEFVVIFLRMHG

-343 CNHQETMHGLKKL
+343 CNHLETMHGLKKL

-366 LASATCHWMELSI
+366 LASVTCHWMELSI
-379 SHFLYIRPFGMA
+379 SHFLYIRPFGLA

-404 LKSPIGDKHITELML
+404 LKSPVGDKHIMELML
-419 GIIGDDIEVIIAGC
+419 GIIGDDIEVTIAGC
-433 SQLFDPWM
+433 SQIFDPWM

-460 RSEKYNLGGISLEEL
+460 RNEKYTLGGISLEEL

-485 SHSFTWQIA
+485 SHSFTWQMA

-517 FTGDNRLALKGLEIC
+517 FTRDSRLALKALEIC
-532 RQYEL
+532 RLYEL
-537 NAVGVSIMKIVGMHH
+537 DAVGISIMKIVGMHH

-560 GVLWLQRARDENRL
+560 GILWLQRSHDENRL

-600 IDLLGTE
+600 IDLLGSE
-607 REATGGLAFLHKY
+607 HEATGGLAFLHKY

-626 LLFVRDLRLSEMNNQ
+626 LLFVRDLRLNEMNKQ

-660 PSTPQRFWLSLLNDS
+660 PSTPQRYWLSLLNDS

-703 LAKVRGDSEV
+703 LAKVQGDLEV
-713 SHSDESPQAV
+713 SHSDQSPQALE
-723 QHVRL
+723 HVRL
-728 ALATNLGRAILQ
+728 PLATNLGRAILQ